1 MSNQSGSNQSGSD
14 EKVARCP
21 IPEVR
26 RIPNDGTPLC
36 PSSTF
41 ATWREEGAATP
52 LEYSDGHVG
61 MIINRYE
68 LARMVLE
75 DKRFSQSPP
84 RMPAHHGDVLTKG
97 YELTSGNEL
106 DAGNVLGLDGEQHA
120 RIRRTILNRYSVKSA
135 RSYESDMKEIIAKQF
150 EILKAQPRPVDIT
163 EHYSQ
168 PISAAGHMR
177 VLGIPEKFR
186 SRYSELFVEESETDQ
201 KIAFLREVLAV
212 KKNELAE
219 DVLSDLLRTDLTVP
233 EIEGLTLSLMVSGR
247 DSVAYMIST
256 AMTALLNNPDQ
267 LEALKNNPELIHG
280 GMEEFMRV
288 GAMFLTVFPRTATED
303 VEFGDVKIPAG
314 VSVSVS
320 PVAANHDERQFSDP
334 DRFDLSRDAFGHMG
348 FGHGIHGCVGQ
359 QVARVEIKTAVMQL
373 ISNTSGLRLIKA
385 EQNEPIPFAHP
396 VATYDAGEVI
406 VDWN

>member
-1 MSNQSGSNQSGSD
+1 MSNQSGSD

-21 IPEVR
+21 MPEVR

-150 EILKAQPRPVDIT
+150 EILMAQPRPVDIT
-163 EHYSQ
+163 KHYSQ

-201 KIAFLREVLAV
+201 KIEFLREVLAV

-267 LEALKNNPELIHG
+267 LEALKNDPELIHG

-314 VSVSVS
+314 LSVSVS

-373 ISNTSGLRLIKA
+373 VSNTSGLRLIEA
-385 EQNEPIPFAHP
+385 EQNKPIPFAHP

>member
-1 MSNQSGSNQSGSD
+1 MSNQSGSD

-21 IPEVR
+21 MPEVR

-41 ATWREEGAATP
+41 ATWRDEGAATP

-150 EILKAQPRPVDIT
+150 EILIAQPRPVDIT

-201 KIAFLREVLAV
+201 KIEFLREVLAV

-267 LEALKNNPELIHG
+267 LEALKNDPELIHG

-303 VEFGDVKIPAG
+303 IEFGDVKIPAG
-314 VSVSVS
+314 LSVSVS

-334 DRFDLSRDAFGHMG
+334 VRFDLSRDAFGHMG

>member
-1 MSNQSGSNQSGSD
+1 MSNQSGSD

-21 IPEVR
+21 MPEVR

-267 LEALKNNPELIHG
+267 LEALKNDPELIHG

-359 QVARVEIKTAVMQL
+359 QVARVEIKTAVMHL
-373 ISNTSGLRLIKA
+373 ISNTSGLRLIEA
-385 EQNEPIPFAHP
+385 EQNKPIPFAHP

>member
-1 MSNQSGSNQSGSD
+1 
-14 EKVARCP
+14 
-21 IPEVR
+21 
-26 RIPNDGTPLC
+26 
-36 PSSTF
+36 
-41 ATWREEGAATP
+41 
-52 LEYSDGHVG
+52 
-61 MIINRYE
+61 
-68 LARMVLE
+68 
-75 DKRFSQSPP
+75 
-84 RMPAHHGDVLTKG
+84 MPAHHGEVLITG
-97 YELTSGNEL
+97 YELTSGSEL

-135 RSYESDMKEIIAKQF
+135 RSYESDIKEIIAKQF
-150 EILKAQPRPVDIT
+150 EILKSQPRPVDIT
-163 EHYSQ
+163 KHYSQ

-177 VLGIPEKFR
+177 VLGIPEQFR
-186 SRYSELFVEESETDQ
+186 TRYSELFVGESETDE
-201 KIAFLREVLAV
+201 KVAFLREVLAV
-212 KKNELAE
+212 KKDLLAE

-267 LEALKNNPELIHG
+267 LEALKANPELIHG

-303 VEFGDVKIPAG
+303 VEFGDIKIPAG
-314 VSVSVS
+314 QSVSVS
-320 PVAANHDERQFSDP
+320 PVAANHDERQFEDP

-359 QVARVEIKTAVMQL
+359 QVARVEIKTAVMHL
-373 ISNTSGLRLIKA
+373 ISNAPGLHLIKA
-385 EQNEPIPFAHP
+385 EQNEPMPFAHP
-396 VATYDAGEVI
+396 VATYEAGAVI

>member
-1 MSNQSGSNQSGSD
+1 MSNQSGSD

-21 IPEVR
+21 MPEVR

-150 EILKAQPRPVDIT
+150 EILMAQPRPVDIT
-163 EHYSQ
+163 KHYSQ

-177 VLGIPEKFR
+177 VLGIPEQFR

-212 KKNELAE
+212 KKHELAE

-267 LEALKNNPELIHG
+267 LEALKNDPELIHG

-373 ISNTSGLRLIKA
+373 ISNISGLRLIEA

-396 VATYDAGEVI
+396 VATYEAGEVI

>member
-1 MSNQSGSNQSGSD
+1 MSNQSGSD
-14 EKVARCP
+14 EKIARCP
-21 IPEVR
+21 MPEVR

-150 EILKAQPRPVDIT
+150 EILMAQPRPVDIT
-163 EHYSQ
+163 KHYSQ

-186 SRYSELFVEESETDQ
+186 SRYSELFVEESETEE

-267 LEALKNNPELIHG
+267 LDALKNDPELIHG

-373 ISNTSGLRLIKA
+373 ISNTSGLRLIEA
-385 EQNEPIPFAHP
+385 EQNKPIPFAHP
-396 VATYDAGEVI
+396 VATYEAGEVI

>member
-1 MSNQSGSNQSGSD
+1 MSNQSGSD

-21 IPEVR
+21 MPEVR

-52 LEYSDGHVG
+52 LEYSDGHIG

-150 EILKAQPRPVDIT
+150 EILMAQPRPVDIT
-163 EHYSQ
+163 KHYSQ

-201 KIAFLREVLAV
+201 KIEFLREVLAV
-212 KKNELAE
+212 KKHELAE

-267 LEALKNNPELIHG
+267 LEALKNDPELIHG

-303 VEFGDVKIPAG
+303 IEFGDVKIPAG
-314 VSVSVS
+314 LSVSVS

>member
-1 MSNQSGSNQSGSD
+1 MSNQSGSD

-21 IPEVR
+21 MPEVR

-52 LEYSDGHVG
+52 LEYSDGHIG

-84 RMPAHHGDVLTKG
+84 RMPAHHGEVLITG
-97 YELTSGNEL
+97 YELISGSEL

-150 EILKAQPRPVDIT
+150 EILKTQPRPVDIT
-163 EHYSQ
+163 KHYSQ

-177 VLGIPEKFR
+177 VLGIPEQFR

-201 KIAFLREVLAV
+201 KIEFLREVLAV
-212 KKNELAE
+212 KKHELAE

-267 LEALKNNPELIHG
+267 LEALKNDPELIHG

-303 VEFGDVKIPAG
+303 VKFGDVKIPAG

-373 ISNTSGLRLIKA
+373 ISNTSGLRLIEA
-385 EQNEPIPFAHP
+385 EQNKPIPFAHP
-396 VATYDAGEVI
+396 VATYEAGEVI

>member
-1 MSNQSGSNQSGSD
+1 MSNQSGSD
-14 EKVARCP
+14 EKIARCP
-21 IPEVR
+21 MPEVR

-52 LEYSDGHVG
+52 LEYSDGHIG

-150 EILKAQPRPVDIT
+150 EILMAQPRPVDIT
-163 EHYSQ
+163 KHYSQ

-186 SRYSELFVEESETDQ
+186 SRYSELFVEESETEE

-212 KKNELAE
+212 KKHELAE

-267 LEALKNNPELIHG
+267 LEALKNDPELIHG

-373 ISNTSGLRLIKA
+373 ISNTSGLRLIEA
-385 EQNEPIPFAHP
+385 EQNKPIPFAHP
-396 VATYDAGEVI
+396 VATYEAGEVI

>member
-1 MSNQSGSNQSGSD
+1 MSNQSGSD
-14 EKVARCP
+14 EKIARCP
-21 IPEVR
+21 MPEVR

-52 LEYSDGHVG
+52 LEYSDGHIG

-150 EILKAQPRPVDIT
+150 EILMAQPRPVDIT
-163 EHYSQ
+163 KHYSQ

-212 KKNELAE
+212 KKSELAE

-267 LEALKNNPELIHG
+267 LEALKNDPELIHG

-373 ISNTSGLRLIKA
+373 ISNTSGLRLVEA
-385 EQNEPIPFAHP
+385 EQNKPIPFAHP
-396 VATYDAGEVI
+396 VATYEAGEVI

>member
-1 MSNQSGSNQSGSD
+1 M
-14 EKVARCP
+14 
-21 IPEVR
+21 PEVR

-150 EILKAQPRPVDIT
+150 EILMAQPRPVDIT
-163 EHYSQ
+163 KHYSQ

-186 SRYSELFVEESETDQ
+186 RRYSELFVEESETEE

-212 KKNELAE
+212 KKHELAE

-267 LEALKNNPELIHG
+267 LEALKNDPELIHG

-373 ISNTSGLRLIKA
+373 ISNTSGLRLIEA
-385 EQNEPIPFAHP
+385 EQNKPIPFAHP

>member
-1 MSNQSGSNQSGSD
+1 M
-14 EKVARCP
+14 
-21 IPEVR
+21 PEVR

-52 LEYSDGHVG
+52 LEYSDGHIG

-150 EILKAQPRPVDIT
+150 EILMAQPRPVDIT
-163 EHYSQ
+163 KHYSQ

-212 KKNELAE
+212 KKSELAE

-267 LEALKNNPELIHG
+267 LEALKNDPELIHG

-373 ISNTSGLRLIKA
+373 ISNTSGLRLIEA
-385 EQNEPIPFAHP
+385 EQNKPIPFAHP
-396 VATYDAGEVI
+396 VATYEAGEVI